1 MAQYEMNLRDYWMIV
16 RRRRLIILVATVAVM
31 LLSFWLAKQKV
42 QVYAATSAVKFE
54 PSSSLSGLMVEVL
67 SYSGADTIET
77 QAALIRSYTILEEV
91 ARRVGAV
98 PGGADVARDTKDY
111 RSAVDAVG
119 SKLRTTRVGGTAIIE
134 ITATST
140 NARETADLANTV
152 AEVYRDHN
160 RMVRNARIVE
170 ARKYIDEQLRETEG
184 RLKSAEDSMW
194 AFRDDN
200 RIISPGAESSVLL
213 SLFTSVRLDIEKVRQ
228 QRTELEAVLNRLTA
242 SERAGSSDRVVIDN
256 AGAAL
261 MRLQSTHV
269 DLVLER
275 NNLALELTGEHPRL
289 QALDD
294 RIREVR
300 REMRREL
307 VAQIAHLQHRE
318 ELLNRQLA
326 EVYQRNRAV
335 PSVELGLTRLQRDAK
350 SSDDLAVLLR
360 AKRQEALI
368 KEAEVVEEVAIIRP
382 ATEPD
387 APLSGQ
393 TFNTLIVGAFLGLV
407 LGLVLAFIQETLD
420 TSIGT
425 IEDVETYLAVPVLGV
440 VPHIDTRATMDRLIE
455 HRPALAHID
464 RDALASHALLITH
477 FDPKSPVAEAY
488 RTLRTKIQFARMER
502 MAKTIVVTSPTL
514 QEGKTTTIVNLALT
528 MAQNGQRT
536 LLVGANLRRPSIHR
550 FFGIEREPGL
560 SDIITGNAQW
570 RECIRTVADILM
582 GRFEMEDIMASPG
595 LDNLHIIEAGPIPAN
610 PSELLS
616 TPGMA
621 EFLRQAREEYDIVL
635 IDTPPVL
642 PVTDATIVASQVDA
656 VVLVYQA
663 GKVGRLV
670 LKRAKVHL
678 ESARARVLGVV
689 LNDVQTEVA
698 AYQYAQYYTHYYG
711 EEAGTPG
718 MESAAGRLWRSV
730 RARVNR
736 LRGRPDRA
744 PIDDEPPRDDD
755 PPARSDGPERGRGRG
770 RGYRNTTLGMFVV
783 AALAALLAGVLA
795 YRAGVASGS
804 ATSLNPRDALRER
817 MMGREN
823 KPASAPPTDPRPR
836 SSALGQRAHAPS
848 TDRPVVQVR

>member
-1 MAQYEMNLRDYWMIV
+1 MAQYEMNLRDYWLIV
-16 RRRRLIILVATVAVM
+16 RRRRTIILVATLAVM

-42 QVYAATSAVKFE
+42 QVFQATSAVKFE

-98 PGGADVARDTKDY
+98 PAGPDVARDTKEY

-119 SKLRTTRVGGTAIIE
+119 GKLRTTRVGGTAIIE
-134 ITATST
+134 ITATSI

-160 RMVRNARIVE
+160 RTVRNARIVE

-200 RIISPGAESSVLL
+200 RIISPGAESAVLL
-213 SLFTSVRLDIEKVRQ
+213 QLFTSVRLDIEKVRQ
-228 QRTELEAVLNRLTA
+228 QRTEMEAVLNRLAA
-242 SERAGSSDRVVIDN
+242 SDLAGAGDRNGGRDRVVVDS
-256 AGAAL
+256 ASAAL

-275 NNLALELTGEHPRL
+275 NNLALELTDEHPRL

-300 REMRREL
+300 REMRREIG
-307 VAQIAHLQHRE
+307 AQIAHLSHRE

-326 EVYQRNRAV
+326 DVYQRNRSV

-350 SSDDLAVLLR
+350 ANDDLAVLLR
-360 AKRQEALI
+360 ARRQEALI
-368 KEAEVVEEVAIIRP
+368 KEAEIIEEVAIIRP

-387 APLSGQ
+387 APVSGQ
-393 TFNTLIVGAFLGLV
+393 TFNTLLVGAFLGLV
-407 LGLVLAFIQETLD
+407 LGVVLAFIQETLD

-425 IEDVETYLAVPVLGV
+425 IEDVEAYLAVPVLGV

-455 HRPALAHID
+455 RRPALAHID

-595 LDNLHIIEAGPIPAN
+595 LDNLHIIEAGPVPAN

-621 EFLRQAREEYDIVL
+621 EFLREAREEYDVVL

-642 PVTDATIVASQVDA
+642 PVTDATIVASQADA

-698 AYQYAQYYTHYYG
+698 AYQYAQYYSHYYG
-711 EEAGTPG
+711 EEAGLPTSDSG
-718 MESAAGRLWRSV
+718 LGKLWRSV
-730 RARVNR
+730 RARVDR
-736 LRGRPDRA
+736 LRGRPDRS
-744 PIDDEPPRDDD
+744 PDDGEVPPDDD
-755 PPARSDGPERGRGRG
+755 TPRRPDGPGPRRGS
-770 RGYRNTTLGMFVV
+770 YRNTTLGIVV
-783 AALAALLAGVLA
+783 LAALASLLAGILA
-795 YRAGVASGS
+795 YHAGV
-804 ATSLNPRDALRER
+804 L
-817 MMGREN
+817 
-823 KPASAPPTDPRPR
+823 
-836 SSALGQRAHAPS
+836 
-848 TDRPVVQVR
+848 